1 MSVAIIFNQKP
12 IDDWFDKLAELLPET
27 KVEIYPEIENPND
40 VEFIVT
46 WKPHVGYVNE
56 FPNLKVVQSVGAGI
70 DHLLHTPIPSTI
82 NITRIVDP
90 ALKHDM
96 FEHVLTCVLTSIK
109 NILPYYKAQLEKN
122 WRPTSYKTIAETTV
136 TILGLGEIGN
146 DVATKFVNLGFT
158 VKGWSN
164 SSKNIEGVESFSG
177 LNELENAIS
186 QTDFIINILPL
197 TAQTEGILN
206 EQFFEFCSDNT
217 VLINVGRG
225 GHLVENDLLTAI
237 KNNKIKEAYL
247 DVFIEE
253 PLPENHPF
261 WTNSQVYVTPH
272 IASMTNA
279 NTALEQVADNYKRM
293 KNEETLLN
301 QVSMERGY

>member
-136 TILGLGEIGN
+136 TILGLGEIGK

-164 SSKNIEGVESFSG
+164 SPKNIEGVESFSG

-293 KNEETLLN
+293 KNEETLIN

>member
-122 WRPTSYKTIAETTV
+122 WQPTSYKTIAETTV

-253 PLPENHPF
+253 PLSENHPF

>member
-82 NITRIVDP
+82 NITRIVDS

-122 WRPTSYKTIAETTV
+122 WQPTSYKTIAETTV

-146 DVATKFVNLGFT
+146 DVATKFVNLGFM

-164 SSKNIEGVESFSG
+164 SSKNIEGVQSFSG

-206 EQFFEFCSDNT
+206 EQFFKFCSDDT

-253 PLPENHPF
+253 PLSENHPF

-293 KNEETLLN
+293 KNNETLLN

>member
-109 NILPYYKAQLEKN
+109 NILPYYKAQLDKN
-122 WRPTSYKTIAETTV
+122 WQPTSYKTIAETTV

-253 PLPENHPF
+253 PLSENHPF

>member
-122 WRPTSYKTIAETTV
+122 WQPTSYKTIAETTV

-146 DVATKFVNLGFT
+146 DVATKFVNLGFM

-164 SSKNIEGVESFSG
+164 SSKNIEGVQSFSG

-253 PLPENHPF
+253 PLSENHPF

-293 KNEETLLN
+293 KNNETLLN

>member
-122 WRPTSYKTIAETTV
+122 WQPTSYKTIAETTV

>member
-136 TILGLGEIGN
+136 TILGLGEIGK
-146 DVATKFVNLGFT
+146 DVATKFVNLSFT

-206 EQFFEFCSDNT
+206 EQFFKFCSDDT

>member
-122 WRPTSYKTIAETTV
+122 WQPTSYKTIAETTV

-237 KNNKIKEAYL
+237 KNNKIKEA
-247 DVFIEE
+247 
-253 PLPENHPF
+253 
-261 WTNSQVYVTPH
+261 
-272 IASMTNA
+272 
-279 NTALEQVADNYKRM
+279 
-293 KNEETLLN
+293 
-301 QVSMERGY
+301 

>member
-109 NILPYYKAQLEKN
+109 NILPYYKAQLDKN

-136 TILGLGEIGN
+136 TILGLGEIGK
-146 DVATKFVNLGFT
+146 DVAIKFVNLGFT
-158 VKGWSN
+158 VKGCSN

-206 EQFFEFCSDNT
+206 EQFFEFCSDDT

-293 KNEETLLN
+293 KNNETLLN
-301 QVSMERGY
+301 QVSIERGY

>member
-96 FEHVLTCVLTSIK
+96 FEHVLTCVFTSIK

-122 WRPTSYKTIAETTV
+122 WHPTSYKTIAETTV

-164 SSKNIEGVESFSG
+164 SPKNIEGVESFSG
-177 LNELENAIS
+177 INELENAIS

-247 DVFIEE
+247 DVFIED

>member
-70 DHLLHTPIPSTI
+70 DHLLHTLIPSTI

-109 NILPYYKAQLEKN
+109 NILPYYKAQFEKN
-122 WRPTSYKTIAETTV
+122 WRPTSYKTIVETTV
-136 TILGLGEIGN
+136 TILGLGEIGK

-164 SSKNIEGVESFSG
+164 SPKNIEGVESFSG

-293 KNEETLLN
+293 KNNETLLN